1 MSKPTREEVL
11 AFHSKSKKGKLE
23 INLTKD
29 LSTSRDLAIAY
40 SPGVAIPCLEIA
52 DNKDAA
58 YEYTSK
64 GNFVAIISNG
74 TAVLGLGDIGAIA
87 SKPVMEG
94 KAALLKKFAGV
105 DSIDIEV
112 ETKDV
117 EEFITVVKNIGRTWG
132 GINLEDI
139 KAPECFE
146 IETRLQEMLDIPVFH
161 DDQHGTA
168 VVVLAGIINACKIVN
183 KRIEDIKIVVNGAGA
198 AAIACVEL
206 LKFYGVTHENVIMC
220 DSQGVIYKG
229 RESGMNKYKQIHAI
243 KTDRRSLSDA
253 LEGADVFLGLS
264 KKDELKPEMLLKM
277 AQNPIVFAMA
287 NPDPE
292 ITPDVAKATRSD
304 VIIGTGRSDYPNQI
318 NNLLCFPYLFRG
330 ALDCRAT
337 KIITAMKIAVSE
349 TLAEIAR
356 DSFIP
361 QEVKD
366 AYPNRVFEFGTDYL
380 IPTPFDPR
388 LAQLIPQKVMDVARK
403 NGVARA

>member
-11 AFHSKSKKGKLE
+11 TFHSKGKKGKLE

-74 TAVLGLGDIGAIA
+74 TAVLGLGDIGAMA

-146 IETRLQEMLDIPVFH
+146 IETRLQEILDIPVFH

-198 AAIACVEL
+198 AAIACVDL

-229 RESGMNKYKQIHAI
+229 RESGMNKYKQI
-243 KTDRRSLSDA
+243 
-253 LEGADVFLGLS
+253 
-264 KKDELKPEMLLKM
+264 
-277 AQNPIVFAMA
+277 Q
-287 NPDPE
+287 
-292 ITPDVAKATRSD
+292 TR
-304 VIIGTGRSDYPNQI
+304 P
-318 NNLLCFPYLFRG
+318 FR
-330 ALDCRAT
+330 
-337 KIITAMKIAVSE
+337 V
-349 TLAEIAR
+349 
-356 DSFIP
+356 
-361 QEVKD
+361 
-366 AYPNRVFEFGTDYL
+366 
-380 IPTPFDPR
+380 
-388 LAQLIPQKVMDVARK
+388 
-403 NGVARA
+403 